1 MTSAQRTHVSDP
13 AVVDA
18 TNSPISSGIPGKQH
32 LATSHAKSQP
42 QSCHCADSKQS
53 AVDKMAIDLD
63 LVGQYP
69 QPAPVASKA
78 IMSAPPDAADSVA
91 KPVLSASIHT
101 HHASPAASVD
111 RPETALPIWESFDEH
126 WAQQVLPEPSCA
138 NVTC

>member
-32 LATSHAKSQP
+32 RATSHAKSQP

-69 QPAPVASKA
+69 QP
-78 IMSAPPDAADSVA
+78 DSVA